1 MRYHSVNARRALER
15 GELDIALFKRDAGEG
30 GGIAAWPERL
40 QWVAS
45 RTHPIDFR
53 RDPLPLVMNEQG
65 CLYRNRMIHAM
76 EAAGRTWHMA
86 YTSPNLASIQAAVSV
101 GIGVSILPEVAILS
115 EHRVLRRT
123 DGFPPITNTE
133 VALVADPNAN
143 AATRRLAEILCEF
156 CSMNKKQR
164 TASSHRWV
172 AAPARAQR

>member
-1 MRYHSVNARRALER
+1 MHDVRSSAANSTSRCSNV
-15 GELDIALFKRDAGEG
+15 DAGEG

-45 RTHPIDFR
+45 RKRPIDFR

-76 EAAGRTWHMA
+76 EAAGRAWHMA
-86 YTSPNLASIQAAVSV
+86 YTSPNLSSIQAAVSV

-115 EHRVLRRT
+115 EHCVLRRK

-133 VALVADPNAN
+133 VALVAAANAS
-143 AATRRLAEILCEF
+143 AATRRLVEILCEF
-156 CSMNKKQR
+156 CSTNK
-164 TASSHRWV
+164 T
-172 AAPARAQR
+172 